1 MRPRNSGGSRHPTQR
16 FHAAVVRVEFER
28 GSNVRILLACTL
40 LGVSVMQPATA
51 APRDATAAAPAIP
64 GAQQTNSQDQAENTG
79 DDFDRPLNLFQL
91 FYEYKTAP
99 GSGSTKGTISQVTTD
114 IMNLRADRRIDLA
127 PQWALSLRTDLPF
140 LAKNPISSDNPAGNY
155 IHGVGDADVQAAL
168 LHDLDSRWAAG
179 FGARLTAPTGG
190 DNLSSGKWQIMPE
203 FGVRYALPEVGPSS
217 YIEPLV
223 RYNISFAGDP
233 AKKNISNLQ
242 FAPTVN
248 LSLPDHWFLTFYPS
262 ADIRMN
268 YGDPVTGQTGR
279 LFLPF
284 DVKIGRKLTKDVA
297 LSVEVGVPMIKD
309 YPVYNFKTEVRLNIL
324 F

>member
-1 MRPRNSGGSRHPTQR
+1 MLRWFGLNSSEG
-16 FHAAVVRVEFER
+16 AI
-28 GSNVRILLACTL
+28 VRIQLACTL
-40 LGVSVMQPATA
+40 LGVAVMQSATA
-51 APRDATAAAPAIP
+51 APRDATPPAIP
-64 GAQQTNSQDQAENTG
+64 SAPQTSSQDQAENTG

-99 GSGSTKGTISQVTTD
+99 GSGSTKGTTSQVTSD
-114 IMNLRADRRIDLA
+114 IMNLRADRRFDLA

-168 LHDLDSRWAAG
+168 LHDFDSRWAAG
-179 FGARLTAPTGG
+179 FGARLTAPTGE

-203 FGVRYALPEVGPSS
+203 FEVRYALPEVGPSS

-223 RYNISFAGDP
+223 RYNISFAGDQ

-248 LSLPDHWFLTFYPS
+248 LSLPYHWFLTFYPS
-262 ADIRMN
+262 ADVRIN
-268 YGDPVTGQTGR
+268 YGDPVAGQTGR

-284 DVKIGRKLTKDVA
+284 DVKIGRKLTENAV
-297 LSVEVGVPMIKD
+297 LSVEVGLPMIRD

>member
-1 MRPRNSGGSRHPTQR
+1 
-16 FHAAVVRVEFER
+16 
-28 GSNVRILLACTL
+28 
-40 LGVSVMQPATA
+40 MQSATA
-51 APRDATAAAPAIP
+51 APQDATAAAPAIP

-79 DDFDRPLNLFQL
+79 DDFDRPMNFFQL
-91 FYEYKTAP
+91 LYAYKTAP
-99 GSGSTKGTISQVTTD
+99 GTGSTKGTTSQVTSD
-114 IMNLRADRRIDLA
+114 IIKLRADRRIDLA
-127 PQWALSLRTDLPF
+127 PEWALTLRADLPF
-140 LAKNPISSDNPAGNY
+140 LSKNPFSSDNPAGNY
-155 IHGVGDADVQAAL
+155 VHGAGDADVQAAL
-168 LHDLDSRWAAG
+168 AHELNSRWAAG
-179 FGARLTAPTGG
+179 FGARLIAPTGG
-190 DNLSSGKWQIMPE
+190 DNLSSGKWQIMPG
-203 FGVRYALPEVGPSS
+203 FAARYALSELGSNS

-223 RYNISFAGDP
+223 RYDVSFAGDP

-284 DVKIGRKLTKDVA
+284 DVRIGRKVTKDMV